1 MGIADLLGSHPFFGG
16 VIAVLAGI
24 TFVAWDYVR
33 LEPSGRWLSYALTM
47 RRIAIV
53 LAVISTVLIASRFV
67 SVLAGA
73 GNL

>member
-1 MGIADLLGSHPFFGG
+1 MGIADLLGSRPFFGG

-33 LEPSGRWLSYALTM
+33 LEPSGRWLSYALTI

-53 LAVISTVLIASRFV
+53 LAVISTILIASRFV
-67 SVLAGA
+67 FVIADA

>member
-1 MGIADLLGSHPFFGG
+1 MGIADLLGSHSFFGG

-24 TFVAWDYVR
+24 MFVAWDYVR
-33 LEPSGRWLSYALTM
+33 LEPSGRWLSYALTI
-47 RRIAIV
+47 RRTAV
-53 LAVISTVLIASRFV
+53 LLAVISTILIASRFV

>member
-1 MGIADLLGSHPFFGG
+1 MGIADLLGSHAFFGG
-16 VIAVLAGI
+16 VVAVLAGI

-33 LEPSGRWLSYALTM
+33 LEPSGRWLSYALTI
-47 RRIAIV
+47 RRVAIV
-53 LAVISTVLIASRFV
+53 LAVISTILIASRFV

>member
-1 MGIADLLGSHPFFGG
+1 MGIVNLLGSHAFFGG

-47 RRIAIV
+47 RRIAVV
-53 LAVISTVLIASRFV
+53 LAVISAILIVSRFV

-73 GNL
+73 GSL